1 MSTNDIESGLIAH
14 YVLVTL
20 ERNDIPLRATRHI
33 LGWLKERSSA
43 LSMTLPKTLNKA
55 VGNIYS
61 PQFKF
66 ADMQRAYSAH
76 RDEVMASLK
85 KMAVNP
91 DEVEPLSTN
100 INSLI
105 KELDLSKEAAKI
117 IQLVAFYNRYEQV
130 EYFCDAVVEVAGPI
144 PRATG
149 LLIGENV
156 RTVEQLMS
164 PLGDIVSSGLLQ
176 IKNDGDQLSGSAGRY
191 TIPWRIDLCLDQ
203 HYKNFEE
210 LRKSF
215 LGKECKTA
223 LELKDFDHIKTDR
236 DLVVGVLKGAT
247 KEKSK
252 GINILLYGP
261 AGSGKTELTK
271 LAGMEAGLK
280 IYTAG
285 EDNGK
290 GFGEESD
297 RSSRLSDLVF
307 AMRLLNG
314 AKKSG
319 LLFDEMEDVAWQLI
333 RRGGSKLYLN
343 RILEN
348 NPVPILWTS
357 NNIVEI
363 DPAVLRRMT
372 VVIELKQPP
381 AKQRKRIIQSLDER
395 IGFGLSDEEAE
406 HLSHSIEAT
415 PAILENALRAAK
427 FSGGNSETVEHVAK
441 GIVKAI
447 SGGRGAKKVSTPVE
461 FNEALAR
468 TNMSLPNLTERLQ
481 KSGNAAFSLLMSGPP
496 GTGKS
501 AYARHLAK
509 ELGFEVQQKRASDL
523 LGAFVGES
531 EKLIAEAFETARENK
546 ELLIFD
552 EADSFLLDR
561 RDAMRSWEITQVNEM
576 LTWMEDHPLPIC
588 FTTNLV
594 DRFDRASLRRFT
606 FHLRFKYLD
615 KLALQEAY
623 KTFFDLLKVPEEG
636 MRLENLAP
644 GDFAQ
649 ARKQAVVLGVMDS
662 PNKLVDLMIDI
673 SRHKPETSSSAMGFV
688 GKKT

>member
-1 MSTNDIESGLIAH
+1 MSANDIESGLIAH
-14 YVLVTL
+14 YILITL

-43 LSMTLPKTLNKA
+43 LSITLPKTLNKA

-61 PQFKF
+61 PQFRF
-66 ADMQRAYSAH
+66 ADMQRAYNAH
-76 RDEVMASLK
+76 RSEVLASLK
-85 KMAVNP
+85 KMAIDV
-91 DEVEPLSTN
+91 DSVEPLSAN
-100 INSLI
+100 VNMLV
-105 KELDLSKEAAKI
+105 KELGLPKEAAKI
-117 IQLVAFYNRYEQV
+117 VQLVAFYNRYEQV
-130 EYFCDAVVEVAGPI
+130 EYFCDAVVEIAGPV
-144 PRATG
+144 PRATAM
-149 LLIGENV
+149 LTGENI

-164 PLGDIVSSGLLQ
+164 PLGDIIGSGLLQ
-176 IKNDGDQLSGSAGRY
+176 IRNDGDQLSGSAGRY
-191 TIPWRIDLCLDQ
+191 TIPWRLDLCLDQ
-203 HYKNFEE
+203 GYKDFGE

-215 LGKECKTA
+215 LGKECVTDLKTS
-223 LELKDFDHIKTDR
+223 DFGHIAQDR
-236 DLVVGVLKGAT
+236 DLVIGVLKGAA
-247 KEKSK
+247 KAQSK

-271 LAGMEAGLK
+271 LTAMEAGLK

-285 EDNGK
+285 EENSK
-290 GFGEESD
+290 GIGEESD

-307 AMRLLNG
+307 AMRLLSG
-314 AKKSG
+314 AKHSG

-357 NNIVEI
+357 NNIAEI

-372 VVIELKQPP
+372 VVLELKQPP
-381 AKQRKRIIQSLDER
+381 ARQRKRIIQSLDKR
-395 IGFGLSDEEAE
+395 IGVGLSEMQAE
-406 HLSHSIEAT
+406 QLSHSIEAT
-415 PAILENALRAAK
+415 PAILENALKAAK
-427 FSGGNSETVEHVAK
+427 FSGGDHETVERVAQ
-441 GIVKAI
+441 GIVRAI
-447 SGGRGAKKVSTPVE
+447 SGGRSKKIQTPVE
-461 FNEALAR
+461 FDETLAR

-481 KSGNAAFSLLMSGPP
+481 LSGNSAFSLLMSGPP

-509 ELGFEVQQKRASDL
+509 ELGFEVSHKRASDL

-531 EKLIAEAFETARENK
+531 EKLIADAFETARENK
-546 ELLIFD
+546 ALLIFD

-606 FHLRFKYLD
+606 FHIRFKYLD
-615 KLALQEAY
+615 RTALVGAY
-623 KTFFDLLKVPEEG
+623 KTFFNLLKVPEEG
-636 MRLENLAP
+636 LRLENLAP

-649 ARKQAVVLGVMDS
+649 ARKQAVVLGVTEDG
-662 PNKLVDLMIDI
+662 KKIIDLMVDI
-673 SRHKPETSSSAMGFV
+673 SRHKPETSSSSMGFV
-688 GKKT
+688 GKK

>member
-1 MSTNDIESGLIAH
+1 MSANDIESGLIAH
-14 YVLVTL
+14 YILVTL

-43 LSMTLPKTLNKA
+43 LSITLPKTLNKA

-61 PQFKF
+61 PQFRF
-66 ADMQRAYSAH
+66 ADMQRAYNSH
-76 RDEVMASLK
+76 RTEVLASLK
-85 KMAVNP
+85 KMAIDVNS
-91 DEVEPLSTN
+91 VEPLSTN
-100 INSLI
+100 VNMLI
-105 KELDLSKEAAKI
+105 KELGLPEEAAKI
-117 IQLVAFYNRYEQV
+117 IQLIAFYNRYEQV
-130 EYFCDAVVEVAGPI
+130 EYFCDAVVEVAGPVS
-144 PRATG
+144 RATAM
-149 LLIGENV
+149 LTGENI
-156 RTVEQLMS
+156 RMVEQMMS
-164 PLGDIVSSGLLQ
+164 PLGDIISSGLLQ

-191 TIPWRIDLCLDQ
+191 SIPWRIDLCLDQ
-203 HYKNFEE
+203 NHNNFED

-215 LGKECKTA
+215 LGKECST
-223 LELKDFDHIKTDR
+223 ELTLSDFDHVSVDR
-236 DLVVGVLKGAT
+236 DLMIGVLNGAA
-247 KEKSK
+247 KEQSK

-271 LAGMEAGLK
+271 LAGAEAGLK

-285 EDNGK
+285 EENSK
-290 GFGEESD
+290 GIGEESD
-297 RSSRLSDLVF
+297 RSSRLTDLVF
-307 AMRLLNG
+307 AMRLLGG
-314 AKKSG
+314 AHKSG

-357 NNIVEI
+357 NNIQEI

-372 VVIELKQPP
+372 VVIELKRPP
-381 AKQRKRIIQSLDER
+381 ARQRKRIIQTLDER
-395 IGFGLSDEEAE
+395 IGVGISDAQAE
-406 HLSHSIEAT
+406 QLSHSLEAT
-415 PAILENALRAAK
+415 PAILENALKAAK
-427 FSGGNSETVEHVAK
+427 FSGGDHETVERVAQ
-441 GIVKAI
+441 GIVRAI
-447 SGGRGAKKVSTPVE
+447 SGGRSKKVPTHVDFDE
-461 FNEALAR
+461 KLAR

-481 KSGNAAFSLLMSGPP
+481 QSGNSAFSLLMSGPP

-509 ELGFEVQQKRASDL
+509 QLGFEVYHKRASDL

-546 ELLIFD
+546 ALLIFD

-561 RDAMRSWEITQVNEM
+561 REAMRSWEITQVNEM

-606 FHLRFKYLD
+606 FHIRFKYLD
-615 KLALQEAY
+615 REALIGAY
-623 KTFFDLLKVPEEG
+623 QTFFGLVKVPEEG
-636 MRLENLAP
+636 LRLENLAP

-649 ARKQAVVLGVMDS
+649 ARKQAVVLGLMKDAD
-662 PNKLVDLMIDI
+662 KIVDLMTDI
-673 SRHKPETSSSAMGFV
+673 SRHKPETTSSSIGFV
-688 GKKT
+688 GKK